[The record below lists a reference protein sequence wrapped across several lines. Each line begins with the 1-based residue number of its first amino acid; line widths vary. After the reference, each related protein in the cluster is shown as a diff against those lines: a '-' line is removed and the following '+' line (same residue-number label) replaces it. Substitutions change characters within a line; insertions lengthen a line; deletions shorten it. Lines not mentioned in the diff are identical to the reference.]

1 MANIILA
8 DDHALVLEAISHL
21 LTVEGHHGV
30 RTAASVEETAQLIAD
45 GPAPDLIL
53 LDYRMPDMHD
63 LQGLLRI
70 RDILPGVPVAL
81 ISGSPGGA
89 VASAALDAGAAGFL
103 PKTMTREE
111 LLGAV
116 DTILSGGTFEPA
128 PPADGTLAAMLTRR
142 EYDVLR
148 GVAQGL
154 SNKEIARNLALTEV
168 TVKLHVK
175 TMCRKLDARNRT
187 HAAMLALEF
196 GLL

>member
-8 DDHALVLEAISHL
+8 DDHALVLDAISHL
-21 LTVEGHHGV
+21 LTGEGRHAV
-30 RTAASVEETAQLIAD
+30 RSAASVGETEALIAQ
-45 GPAPDLIL
+45 GPVPDLVL

-63 LQGLLRI
+63 LQGLERVRAL
-70 RDILPGVPVAL
+70 LPGIPVAL
-81 ISGSPGGA
+81 ISGSAGGP
-89 VASAALDAGAAGFL
+89 VASAAIEAGAAGFL
-103 PKTMTREE
+103 PKTLTRDEM
-111 LLGAV
+111 LDAV
-116 DTILSGGTFEPA
+116 HRMLEGETYVPPA
-128 PPADGTLAAMLTRR
+128 PSDGSLAATLTRR

-154 SNKEIARNLALTEV
+154 SNKEIARNLELTEV

-187 HAAMLALEF
+187 HAAMLALEL

>member
-21 LTVEGHHGV
+21 LTDEGLHVVHP
-30 RTAASVEETAQLIAD
+30 AASVRETEALIAD
-45 GPAPDLIL
+45 GLEPDLVL

-63 LQGLLRI
+63 LAGLLRI
-70 RDILPGVPVAL
+70 RTLVPGVPVAL
-81 ISGSPGGA
+81 ISGSAGGA

-103 PKTMTREE
+103 PKTLTRDQ
-111 LLGAV
+111 LLAAV
-116 DTILSGGTFEPA
+116 QVLLSGGTYQPDAPA
-128 PPADGTLAAMLTRR
+128 EGSLAATLTRR

-154 SNKEIARNLALTEV
+154 SNKEIARSLDLTEV

-187 HAAMLALEF
+187 HAAMLALEL

>member
-8 DDHALVLEAISHL
+8 DDHALVLDAISHL
-21 LTVEGHHGV
+21 LTDEGLHDV
-30 RTAASVEETAQLIAD
+30 RSAASVEETEALITA
-45 GPAPDLIL
+45 GPPPDLVL
-53 LDYRMPDMHD
+53 LDYRMPDMFD
-63 LQGLLRI
+63 LVGLERI
-70 RDILPGVPVAL
+70 RALIPGVPVAL
-81 ISGSPGGA
+81 ISGSAGGA

-103 PKTMTREE
+103 PKSLTRDQ
-111 LLGAV
+111 LLEAV
-116 DTILSGGTFEPA
+116 KMMLAGEVYTPSAPA
-128 PPADGTLAAMLTRR
+128 EGTLAAMLTRR

-154 SNKEIARNLALTEV
+154 SNKEIARNLDLTEV

-187 HAAMLALEF
+187 HAAMLALEL